1 MKTEEK
7 LKQYIIEK
15 YGSVYKFCKKFE
27 IRQSTMGTLF
37 TKNINKSTTEIIFKI
52 CTALNI
58 DFYSLMKGE
67 IKEQTLT
74 GIALTQKEHNMIN
87 QYRALDSFGIKTV
100 DYILNTEY
108 ERNKYYENEV
118 EYLFKIR
125 YDLPVAAGLGISL
138 DADIENN
145 LVKIPKSR
153 DGDYSDFIIFIR
165 GDSMEPTYYDGDNVL
180 VKAQPAIDIGQVG
193 IFVLNGDGY
202 IKEMGLGKLISHNKK
217 YTPII
222 LHESDEIKCCGLVL
236 GKTEVLE

>member
-1 MKTEEK
+1 MNIEKK
-7 LKQYIIEK
+7 LKDYILEK
-15 YGSVYKFCKKFE
+15 YGSIYAFAKQNEFNETSIRNMLNRNVTKSTGEFLYKFC
-27 IRQSTMGTLF
+27 Q
-37 TKNINKSTTEIIFKI
+37 
-52 CTALNI
+52 ALNI

-67 IKEQTLT
+67 IKEQTLS

-153 DGDYSDFIIFIR
+153 DGDYSDYIVFIR
-165 GDSMEPTYYDGDNVL
+165 GDSMEPTYYNGDNVL

-193 IFVLNGDGY
+193 IFILNGDGY
-202 IKEMGLGKLISHNKK
+202 IKEMGLGKLISHNKN